1 MYLHRKWL
9 VAATS
14 VVGLALAFM
23 ASAAASPTWT
33 PAVRIAPPPNTAG
46 ITTFGGPHVAMN
58 EAGDAVLEW
67 NWWLGGNT
75 AAEVMTRRRASDTW
89 SQPVALAYGAGGDGV
104 ALDDAGDAFAVLT
117 EGVYPACCKT
127 TVQAAVKPAL
137 RETWDDPVTLSS
149 TFDTDSPHLAVNA
162 SGDAVVVL
170 SPGQAGTWRAG
181 RGAWE
186 AATDISQGSYFRPD
200 AVAIDSAGNELA
212 MWARSNENGSE
223 VVEASFRPVG
233 SPAWEPPVD
242 LGGPYSPGQNPAVGE
257 IRVAFDG
264 AGNAVTVWS
273 TPDRLWGSYR
283 PFGGSWQ
290 QAVNLGLGTRGAL
303 NLSVASNGNA
313 LAVEGPAGYVY
324 SVTRSAASGRWTALS
339 LLPGSEGV
347 TGFEDDVALGT
358 DKAGDAV
365 ALWIALGAG
374 KDVVLAA
381 LRPADV
387 ARWTE
392 PVDLGSY
399 FAAGFPTVAVDGHGD
414 ALAAWGEGLPDSVDN
429 ASELHPG
436 GPILFSQIP
445 SSAVAGKPVRFAV
458 TPAAWGASLA
468 GKPRWDFGDGS
479 SAYGNAIKHA
489 YRRPGVYTVAITDA
503 DASGNSTTA
512 AGTIRIRRLRS
523 RAR

>member
-1 MYLHRKWL
+1 MYLQRKWL

-14 VVGLALAFM
+14 VVGMALAFM

-33 PAVRIAPPPNTAG
+33 PAVRIAPPPNTSG
-46 ITTFGGPHVAMN
+46 ITTFGGPQVAMN

-75 AAEVMTRRRASDTW
+75 AAEVMTRRRASDAW
-89 SQPVALAYGAGGDGV
+89 SQPVALAYGAAGDGV

-117 EGVYPACCKT
+117 EGVYPACCRT
-127 TVQAAVKPAL
+127 IVQAAVKPVL
-137 RETWDDPVTLSS
+137 QVTWDDPVTLSS
-149 TFDTDSPHLAVNA
+149 AFDTDSPHLAANA

-170 SPGQAGTWRAG
+170 SPGQAATWRAG

-186 AATDISQGSYFRPD
+186 AATDISQGSSFRPD

-212 MWARSNENGSE
+212 IWARSNDNGSE
-223 VVEASFRPVG
+223 IVEASFRAAG
-233 SPAWEPPVD
+233 SAAWELPVD
-242 LGGPYSPGQNPAVGE
+242 LGGPYTPGQNPAVGE
-257 IRVAFDG
+257 MRVAFDG
-264 AGNAVTVWS
+264 AGNAVALWS
-273 TPDRLWGSYR
+273 TPDSLWGSYR

-290 QAVNLGLGTRGAL
+290 RAVNIGLGTTGAL
-303 NLSVASNGNA
+303 DLSVAANGNA

-339 LLPGSEGV
+339 RLPGSQDL
-347 TGFEDDVALGT
+347 TGYEDDVALGT

-365 ALWIALGAG
+365 ALWIADDA
-374 KDVVLAA
+374 VWAA
-381 LRPADV
+381 LRPANV

-392 PVDLGSY
+392 PVRLGSY
-399 FAAGFPTVAVDGHGD
+399 FAVGYPTVAVDGHGD

-436 GPILFSQIP
+436 GPILFTKIP
-445 SSAVAGKPVRFAV
+445 SGAATGKPVLFAV
-458 TPAAWGASLA
+458 TPAAWGAALA

-489 YRRPGVYTVAITDA
+489 YPRPGVYTVAVTDE
-503 DASGNSTTA
+503 DASGHSSTA
-512 AGTIRIRRLRS
+512 AGTIRISRSRS